1 MESDTEETAQLKWL
15 KTVVEAVEMRLELTT
30 REILL
35 EQTELLGD
43 LRGLMKSQLKEL
55 KELRRAARGMG
66 SAMDDIVDQ
75 MSQMEEG
82 SRNGNDGAWSI

>member
-15 KTVVEAVEMRLELTT
+15 KTVVEVVKMRLELMT

-43 LRGLMKSQLKEL
+43 LQGLMKSQLKEL